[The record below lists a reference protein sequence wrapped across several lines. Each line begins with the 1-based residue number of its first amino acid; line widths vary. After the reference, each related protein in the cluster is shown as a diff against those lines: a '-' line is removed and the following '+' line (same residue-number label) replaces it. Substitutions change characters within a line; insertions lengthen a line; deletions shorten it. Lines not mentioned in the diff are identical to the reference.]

1 MSRTE
6 KALVVILRVTGAVEL
21 AALLAAV
28 MPFACM
34 AAIHEWLG
42 VPGQL
47 FDSPITGYLTRSL
60 SLFWAANGTVLM
72 GLSFGVRRHL
82 AAIRLLATVGF
93 VFGAS
98 LLVLDLALGMP
109 ASWTAGEGPF
119 IMTMCA
125 VVLWLVGRI
134 QQEPEEAES

>member
-1 MSRTE
+1 MSRAE
-6 KALVVILRVTGAVEL
+6 KTLAVMLRVIGAVEL
-21 AALLAAV
+21 MALLAAV

-34 AAIHEWLG
+34 AAVHDRLG

-60 SLFWAANGTVLM
+60 SLFWAANGAVLI

-93 VFGAS
+93 VFGAT
-98 LLVLDLALGMP
+98 LLVLDLALGLP
-109 ASWTAGEGPF
+109 TSWTASEGPF
-119 IMTMCA
+119 IMVMCG
-125 VVLWLVGRI
+125 VTLWLVGRI
-134 QQEPEEAES
+134 GRESET